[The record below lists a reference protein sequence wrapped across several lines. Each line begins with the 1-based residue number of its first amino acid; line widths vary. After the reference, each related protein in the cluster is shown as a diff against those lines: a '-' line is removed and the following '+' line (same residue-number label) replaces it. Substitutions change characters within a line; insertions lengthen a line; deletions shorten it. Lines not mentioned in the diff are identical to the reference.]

1 MSVKNAG
8 ELIDMLSEFD
18 REAKVIISTEFPEA
32 FYFEFHGEDL
42 PAGGIFNFGGSAH
55 DAGFVEIFLGSK
67 FRVNDTRNE
76 RERAREMEENSH
88 HSQNPHPGEPLGGC
102 QKMENDMHLKLINA
116 LGNAVVE
123 LKDRV
128 KRIEDAQNMIVTSV
142 NASLE
147 RIENIFAKVKNNNKE
162 D

>member
-18 REAKVIISTEFPEA
+18 REAKVIISAEFSES

-67 FRVNDTRNE
+67 FKVNDARNE
-76 RERAREMEENSH
+76 MELEENNH
-88 HSQNPHPGEPLGGC
+88 HSQNAHPCEPLGVC

-116 LGNAVVE
+116 LGKAVVE
-123 LKDRV
+123 LKNRV
-128 KRIEDAQNMIVTSV
+128 AQLEDAQNIMVTSV
-142 NASLE
+142 NVSLE
-147 RIENIFAKVKNNNKE
+147 RIESIFAKVKNDNKE
-162 D
+162 V